1 MNVHPIN
8 MSAPQHNSQP
18 SFNGYV
24 DKPVI
29 KIINKL
35 AQKEM
40 NAIVKT
46 YNQANEKVNVKDL
59 QNVKSLW
66 KNSLKKFSLYMERLH
81 KKSVLT
87 LDKDKRKLVI
97 KNKDLDTEIDFY
109 NFDAEASGHICKG
122 GINKFG
128 DCIDASSAYLK
139 DLTLKIT
146 NDLANTLYKS
156 KKHREID
163 NFLFEQYT
171 EKLSKQADSTSFFA
185 GLKTKRNGKKADKLA
200 PEFNQPTGWL
210 DKLLEIRNNAI
221 QRKEKVKR
229 LVKEQKMLKK
239 ANAREVKRFAKEQ
252 KILEKANARKA
263 KEILE
268 K

>member
-1 MNVHPIN
+1 MNVQPIN
-8 MSAPQHNSQP
+8 MSTPQHNSQP

-59 QNVKSLW
+59 QKVKSLW
-66 KNSLKKFSLYMERLH
+66 ENSLKKLNLYMERLH

-87 LDKDKRKLVI
+87 LDNDKKKLVI
-97 KNKDLDTEIDFY
+97 KNKDLDTEINFY
-109 NFDAEASGHICKG
+109 NFDVEASGHICKG
-122 GINKFG
+122 GINKYC

-139 DLTLKIT
+139 YLTLKIT

-171 EKLSKQADSTSFFA
+171 KKLSKQADSTSFFA

-221 QRKEKVKR
+221 QRK
-229 LVKEQKMLKK
+229 KEAKK
-239 ANAREVKRFAKEQ
+239 LAKEQ
-252 KILEKANARKA
+252 KLLGKANARKA

>member
-8 MSAPQHNSQP
+8 MSAPQHNSHP

-59 QNVKSLW
+59 QKVKSLW
-66 KNSLKKFSLYMERLH
+66 ENSLKKLNLYMERVH

-87 LDKDKRKLVI
+87 LDNDKKKLVI
-97 KNKDLDTEIDFY
+97 KNKDLDTEINFY
-109 NFDAEASGHICKG
+109 NFDVEASGHICKG
-122 GINKFG
+122 GINKYC

-171 EKLSKQADSTSFFA
+171 KKLSKQADSTSFFA

-221 QRKEKVKR
+221 QRK
-229 LVKEQKMLKK
+229 KEAKK
-239 ANAREVKRFAKEQ
+239 LAKEQ
-252 KILEKANARKA
+252 KLLGKANARKA

>member
-1 MNVHPIN
+1 MNVHQIN

-59 QNVKSLW
+59 QKVKSLW
-66 KNSLKKFSLYMERLH
+66 ENSLKKLNLYMERLH

-87 LDKDKRKLVI
+87 LDNDKKKLVI
-97 KNKDLDTEIDFY
+97 KNKDLDTEINFY
-109 NFDAEASGHICKG
+109 NFDVEASGHICKG
-122 GINKFG
+122 GINKYC

-171 EKLSKQADSTSFFA
+171 KKLSKQADSTSFFA

-221 QRKEKVKR
+221 QRK
-229 LVKEQKMLKK
+229 KEAKK
-239 ANAREVKRFAKEQ
+239 LAKEQ
-252 KILEKANARKA
+252 KLLGQANARKA

>member
-46 YNQANEKVNVKDL
+46 YNQANKKVNVKDL

-66 KNSLKKFSLYMERLH
+66 ENSLKKFSLYMERLH

-97 KNKDLDTEIDFY
+97 K
-109 NFDAEASGHICKG
+109 
-122 GINKFG
+122 
-128 DCIDASSAYLK
+128 
-139 DLTLKIT
+139 
-146 NDLANTLYKS
+146 
-156 KKHREID
+156 
-163 NFLFEQYT
+163 
-171 EKLSKQADSTSFFA
+171 
-185 GLKTKRNGKKADKLA
+185 
-200 PEFNQPTGWL
+200 
-210 DKLLEIRNNAI
+210 IRI
-221 QRKEKVKR
+221 
-229 LVKEQKMLKK
+229 
-239 ANAREVKRFAKEQ
+239 
-252 KILEKANARKA
+252 
-263 KEILE
+263 
-268 K
+268 

>member
-1 MNVHPIN
+1 MNVQPIN
-8 MSAPQHNSQP
+8 MSTPQHNSQP

-46 YNQANEKVNVKDL
+46 YNQANKKVNVKDL
-59 QNVKSLW
+59 QKVKSLW
-66 KNSLKKFSLYMERLH
+66 KNSLKKLNLYMERLH
-81 KKSVLT
+81 KKSALT
-87 LDKDKRKLVI
+87 LDKNKQELVI
-97 KNKDLDTEIDFY
+97 KNKDLDTEVGFY
-109 NFDAEASGHICKG
+109 NFDTSKSGHVCKG
-122 GINKFG
+122 GINEFG
-128 DCIDASSAYLK
+128 YCIDASSAYLK

-146 NDLANTLYKS
+146 SDLANTLYKS
-156 KKHREID
+156 KKHSEID
-163 NFLFEQYT
+163 KFLFEQYT
-171 EKLSKQADSTSFFA
+171 KEISKQADSTSFFA

-200 PEFNQPTGWL
+200 PEFGQPTGWL

-221 QRKEKVKR
+221 KRKEKVKR
-229 LVKEQKMLKK
+229 LIKEEKMLKK
-239 ANAREVKRFAKEQ
+239 ANAREVKRFTKEQ

-263 KEILE
+263 KKILE

>member
-1 MNVHPIN
+1 MNVQPIN
-8 MSAPQHNSQP
+8 MSTPQHNSQP

-59 QNVKSLW
+59 QKVKSLW
-66 KNSLKKFSLYMERLH
+66 ENSLKKLNLYMERLH

-87 LDKDKRKLVI
+87 LDNNKKKLVI

-221 QRKEKVKR
+221 QRKE
-229 LVKEQKMLKK
+229 EAKK
-239 ANAREVKRFAKEQ
+239 LAKEQ
-252 KILEKANARKA
+252 KLLGKANARKA

>member
-1 MNVHPIN
+1 MNVQPIN
-8 MSAPQHNSQP
+8 MSTPQHNSQP

-40 NAIVKT
+40 NTIVKT

-59 QNVKSLW
+59 QKVKSLW
-66 KNSLKKFSLYMERLH
+66 ENSLKKLNLYMERLH

-87 LDKDKRKLVI
+87 LDNDKKKLVI

-109 NFDAEASGHICKG
+109 NFDVEASGHICKG
-122 GINKFG
+122 GINKYC

-221 QRKEKVKR
+221 QRK
-229 LVKEQKMLKK
+229 KEAKK
-239 ANAREVKRFAKEQ
+239 LAKEQ
-252 KILEKANARKA
+252 KLLGKANARKA

>member
-1 MNVHPIN
+1 MNVQPIN
-8 MSAPQHNSQP
+8 MSTPQHNSQP

-29 KIINKL
+29 KIINEL

-59 QNVKSLW
+59 QKVKSLW
-66 KNSLKKFSLYMERLH
+66 ENSLKKLNLYMERLH

-87 LDKDKRKLVI
+87 LDNNKKKLVI

-221 QRKEKVKR
+221 QRK
-229 LVKEQKMLKK
+229 KEAKK
-239 ANAREVKRFAKEQ
+239 LAKEQ
-252 KILEKANARKA
+252 KLLGKANARKA

>member
-59 QNVKSLW
+59 QKVKSLW
-66 KNSLKKFSLYMERLH
+66 ENSLKKLNLYMERLH

-87 LDKDKRKLVI
+87 LDNDKKKLVI
-97 KNKDLDTEIDFY
+97 KNKDLDTEINFY
-109 NFDAEASGHICKG
+109 NFDVEASGHICKG
-122 GINKFG
+122 GINKYC

-171 EKLSKQADSTSFFA
+171 KKLSKQADSTSFFA

-221 QRKEKVKR
+221 QRK
-229 LVKEQKMLKK
+229 KEAKK
-239 ANAREVKRFAKEQ
+239 LAKEQ
-252 KILEKANARKA
+252 KLLGKANARKA